1 MKESTRKK
9 IKIHMIS
16 RAISFGITALFFWGV
31 RPDPIPGLMTTAL
44 TAIFMYEINYIM
56 VLDIWIEAIEK
67 RKPAKPQVKQAETWH
82 YEAFDTR
89 NMNYD
94 MSHWADEEI
103 GA

>member
-1 MKESTRKK
+1 MR
-9 IKIHMIS
+9 IRNRFMRRLIS

-31 RPDPIPGLMTTAL
+31 QPDPVPGLFTTAI
-44 TAIFMYEINYIM
+44 TAVMLYELNYIM
-56 VLDIWIEAIEK
+56 IIDIWEEAIEK
-67 RKPAKPQVKQAETWH
+67 RKPAKPQVKRAEIWH

>member
-1 MKESTRKK
+1 MKVRNK
-9 IKIHMIS
+9 MMRRLIS

-56 VLDIWIEAIEK
+56 VLDIWLEIIEK
-67 RKPAKPQVKQAETWH
+67 RKPAKPQTKHA
-82 YEAFDTR
+82 
-89 NMNYD
+89 
-94 MSHWADEEI
+94 EI